1 MQQRSA
7 AHGGNLAW
15 AAAIAGCSPSAILDF
30 SASISPLGPPQSA
43 IAAIQSRM
51 GDIKAYPDPD
61 YRELRAVLAE
71 LHQVNPD
78 WILPG
83 NGSAELLTLASW
95 DFSQLA
101 ETYLITPAFGD
112 YRRALRAFGVNVV
125 ECPLSLAS
133 TLSKTEA
140 TADLSQILQP
150 RLMHRFRGMNDTA
163 PDAPIPPDCLAN
175 AGLLLNNPHNPT
187 GKLFRRETILPY
199 LKKFAFVV
207 VDEAFMD
214 FLPPEKQ
221 ESLVQDVQDY
231 PNLVILRSLTKFYSL
246 PGLRLGYA
254 LAHPKRLQLW
264 QSRRDPW
271 AVNVLAVAAAAAVVR
286 DTAFEQ
292 VSRAWLPTARAQL
305 FEGIA
310 QLPGLRPY
318 PSAANFILVE
328 SEYSTS
334 KLQQKLLRQYK
345 ILIRDCL
352 SFPELGERYF
362 RIAVRSSSDN
372 QRLLASLAAILN
384 SD

>member
-1 MQQRSA
+1 MQRRT

-15 AAAIAGCSPSAILDF
+15 AAAIAGCSPSDILDF
-30 SASISPLGPPQSA
+30 SASISPLGPPKSA
-43 IAAIQSRM
+43 LAAIQSRM

-71 LHQVNPD
+71 LHRVNPD

-95 DFSQLA
+95 DFSQLV

-112 YRRALRAFGVNVV
+112 YWRALKAFGVNVS
-125 ECPLSLAS
+125 ECPLSLADICNS
-133 TLSKTEA
+133 DSLL
-140 TADLSQILQP
+140 DLGEILQP
-150 RLMHRFRGMNDTA
+150 RLRHFRDINDTA
-163 PDAPIPPDCLAN
+163 PDASIPPLEN
-175 AGLLLNNPHNPT
+175 VGLLLNNPHNPT

-199 LKKFAFVV
+199 LKKFALVV

-221 ESLVQDVQDY
+221 ESLVPDVQDY

-246 PGLRLGYA
+246 PGLRIGYA
-254 LAHPKRLQLW
+254 LAHPQRLQRW

-271 AVNVLAVAAAAAVVR
+271 AVNVLAVAAAVAVVR

-334 KLQQKLLRQYK
+334 KLQQKLLQQYK

-372 QRLLASLAAILN
+372 QRLLASLAALLN
-384 SD
+384 SQLK